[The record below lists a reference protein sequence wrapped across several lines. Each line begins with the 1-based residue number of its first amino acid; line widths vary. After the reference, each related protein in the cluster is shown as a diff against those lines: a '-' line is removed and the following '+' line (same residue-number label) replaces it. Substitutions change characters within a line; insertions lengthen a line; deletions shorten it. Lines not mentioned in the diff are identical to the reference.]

1 MDYEIK
7 KLSKEYFP
15 EKLLEIPQPPKQIF
29 VKGEIPNWDD
39 TKFVTVIGSRKYTS
53 YGKEVCEKI
62 ISGLKGHNITIISGL
77 AVGIDSIAHR
87 SALKNNLKTIAVP
100 GSGLDNSVI
109 YPSINKSLAE
119 EIVNSGGCLL
129 SEFENNFKATQWSFP
144 QRNRIMAGLSDVIL
158 VIEAGEKS
166 GTLITARMG
175 LDYNKEIAVVPA
187 SIFIDGAK
195 GSNKLLRQG
204 AVPITCTDDL
214 LEILGI
220 SSEKESGQK
229 ILLLENFSE
238 EEKEILLL
246 LNEPLSRDEIA
257 QKSLIPISELNSV
270 ISLLEIKGVIK
281 EVGGEICLVSSL

>member
-1 MDYEIK
+1 MTQIIK
-7 KLSKEYFP
+7 LNKEEFP
-15 EKLLEIPQPPKQIF
+15 QKLLEIPQPPKQIF
-29 VKGEIPNWDD
+29 VKGKIPNWDD

-62 ISGLKGHNITIISGL
+62 ISGLKGHDITIVSGL

-100 GSGLDNSVI
+100 GSGLDSSVI

-129 SEFENNFKATQWSFP
+129 SEFENDFKATQWSFP

-195 GSNKLLRQG
+195 GSNRLLRQG
-204 AVPITCTDDL
+204 AVPITCAEDL
-214 LEILGI
+214 LEILGF

-238 EEKEILLL
+238 EEKAVLLL

-257 QKSLIPISELNSV
+257 QKSLIPISELNSI
-270 ISLLEIKGVIK
+270 ISLLEIKGVVK
-281 EVGGEICLVSSL
+281 EVGGEICLVSNG